1 MRRRRMLIAAVATL
15 GAIVSSGFTTAHAD
29 PMRTANSQVTPVA
42 GVPLDQF
49 RNAFVQR
56 DRSALT
62 VAGHPFRFSGAN
74 VEWLGLENYGPDPAP
89 ATPLGSERYPSDY
102 EIDDVFTTAREMGA
116 TVLRAQTLGDTI
128 GCPSCLEPALG
139 QFNPAAFAHMDK
151 VVAAARAHGIKLI
164 GEFSGD
170 ANGAPAP
177 NQNSPSADSHDW
189 YCTWRHRPDC
199 GQAFFTD
206 PAIIGDYQRHMKAV
220 LEHVNPLTGL
230 AYKDDPTFAGW
241 VDGNNLDLLD
251 GAPTPV
257 AENWLRTV
265 SDYFRSIDSRQ
276 LFINISLGGGDGFV
290 TDGALRLP
298 NVDVYAAEYYPH
310 WLPIISGGNR
320 VDGCAGKLHDTAAQ
334 VAAAGKA
341 FSAIEFGWD
350 RTDFLTTDALGDF
363 LTGLESDPH
372 IAGDN
377 FWALAAHAEGHGWQP
392 IPADAHC
399 SPTCEWG
406 EDGNWWALYYTGR
419 TTASHTA
426 ADMSTRAQQLRTHA
440 YSMSGYP
447 VPPPHRRVPAPII
460 TSTTEGK
467 VLFEGSAGAP
477 NYSIQR
483 LSQGIWMTVC
493 DHCTTDAADGWQDT
507 DPHAARCY
515 RIIGD
520 NLDGVE
526 GTPSAPAGSDCRRNA
541 RGHTLSKSE

>member
-1 MRRRRMLIAAVATL
+1 MRRRYLLVAVVAML
-15 GAIVSSGFTTAHAD
+15 GALVSSNIPVARAVPVNVPSAQLD
-29 PMRTANSQVTPVA
+29 PVA
-42 GVPLDQF
+42 GVSLSQF
-49 RNAFVQR
+49 RDAFVQR
-56 DRSALT
+56 TGSALS

-74 VEWLGLENYGPDPAP
+74 VEWLGLENYGPNPSATTPA
-89 ATPLGSERYPSDY
+89 GSERYPSNY

-116 TVLRAQTLGDTI
+116 TVLRAQTLGDTV

-139 QFNPAAFAHMDK
+139 QFNPNAFAHMDK

-177 NQNSPSADSHDW
+177 NQNSAAAVSHDW

-206 PAIIGDYQRHMKAV
+206 PAVIGDYQRHMKAV

-241 VDGNNLDLLD
+241 VDGNNLDLFD
-251 GAPTPV
+251 GVSTPV
-257 AENWLRTV
+257 AEGWLRTV
-265 SDYFRSIDSRQ
+265 SDYFRSIDPRQ
-276 LFINISLGGGDGFV
+276 LFVNISLGGGDGFV
-290 TDGALRLP
+290 TDSALRLP

-310 WLPIISGGNR
+310 WLPIISGGDR
-320 VDGCAGKLHDTAAQ
+320 IDGNAAALHRTAAQ
-334 VAAAGKA
+334 VAAGGKA

-350 RTDFLTTDALGDF
+350 RTDFLSTGALHDF

-377 FWALAAHAEGHGWQP
+377 FWALQAHSDGHGWQA

-419 TTASHTA
+419 TTASHSA
-426 ADMSTRAQQLRTHA
+426 ADMATRAQQLRRHA
-440 YSMSGYP
+440 YAMAGYR
-447 VPPPHRRVPAPII
+447 VPPPHRPVPAPVI
-460 TSTTEGK
+460 TSTAGST

-477 NYSIQR
+477 SYSIQR
-483 LSQGIWMTVC
+483 LSQGVWTTVC
-493 DHCTTDAADGWQDT
+493 NHCTNDAAGGWRDT

-515 RIIGD
+515 RVVGF
-520 NLDGVE
+520 NLDGVA
-526 GTPSAPAGSDCRRNA
+526 GVPSSPAGSDCRSGR
-541 RGHTLSKSE
+541 RP